1 MRKLSVYLFALLA
14 VAVTMTSCNKDEDPL
29 GPPTLNFIGGA
40 GYVDTDASIAVNT
53 IFKIGIAA
61 SANAESGKKLTT
73 LRITRTMDNTTFL
86 DETIDINETT
96 YNADFEFNAQEA
108 DKVEVI
114 AFTLTDKDGAVAEKS
129 LTITYEPSGMTVAK
143 TAGISIGSFN
153 DNYGSFYSTSSNQTY
168 NITDAGA
175 NQSKIDFLFYK
186 GATNGPTIASP
197 ADIQA
202 NAVYDITGWTTKN
215 ATLFM
220 ETSIDAAAFDA
231 IESEYTFPTFEN
243 TTSDIMGIVNNQVIM
258 FQTVDNKMG
267 LIKISSINSRGD
279 YAVIDVI
286 VTQ

>member
-1 MRKLSVYLFALLA
+1 MRKVTVYLFALLA
-14 VAVTMTSCNKDEDPL
+14 VAVTMTSCNKDDDPI
-29 GPPTLNFIGGA
+29 GPPSLNFIGGE
-40 GYVDTDASIAVNT
+40 GYVDTDATIAVNT
-53 IFKIGIAA
+53 IFKVGIAA
-61 SANAESGKKLTT
+61 SANAESGKKLTA

-96 YNADFEFNAQEA
+96 YNADFEFNAQGV
-108 DKVEVI
+108 DKVEII

-129 LTITYEPSGMTVAK
+129 LTITYEQSGMTVAK

-153 DNYGSFYSTSSNQTY
+153 DNYGSFYSTSSNHTY

-186 GATNGPTIASP
+186 GVTNGPTIASP
-197 ADIQA
+197 ADVQA

-220 ETSIDAAAFDA
+220 ETSIDAATFDA
-231 IESEYTFPTFEN
+231 IESEYTFPAFEN
-243 TTSDIMGIVNNQVIM
+243 TTSDITGIVNNQVIM
-258 FQTVDNKMG
+258 FQTVDNKLG

-279 YAVIDVI
+279 YAIIDVI